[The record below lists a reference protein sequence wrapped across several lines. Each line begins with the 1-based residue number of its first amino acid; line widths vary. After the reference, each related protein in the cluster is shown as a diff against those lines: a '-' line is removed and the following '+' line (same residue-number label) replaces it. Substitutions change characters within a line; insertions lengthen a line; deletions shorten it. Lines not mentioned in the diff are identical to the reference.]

1 MSTTVTNAVIQPE
14 ETQMY
19 LRSRMVVD
27 RIAKTRFPEVIRK
40 GQQIDFDYDDGVTVG
55 NYTYGSGV
63 TTGSTTITNDNYTIT
78 TPVSASF
85 MYDPLQNKLTKD
97 PNWKAGKAQ
106 EIAYQ
111 LSRRIDQYALGV
123 GIDNAFATLAAGSLS
138 ASNMLELLV
147 ESDARLTE
155 NLAMPGMRFV
165 VLDPMRKA
173 ILPLMDAANG
183 FETAD
188 DALMMGMNGYEGKT
202 SAGLHVF
209 TSNELPYTVT
219 LTLAANPTAG
229 NTFTLFGRTWT
240 FVANGTA
247 ATAGDISLGTGGTAL
262 ADTKANV
269 LLAINGTGTAGAST
283 YIDFSSKI
291 RKSLGNA
298 QLAAS
303 AFSGDVT
310 TLTSKGRMNASGVFT
325 SGSNLFGTETF
336 SMLAGVAGALDLTV
350 QARPMIEEKDVVSTT
365 TVSHAKQVL
374 GTTQFGAGVFENYKP
389 SLLKITAN
397 AAF

>member
-14 ETQMY
+14 ATQMY
-19 LRSRMVVD
+19 LRSRLVVD
-27 RIAKTRFPEVIRK
+27 RIAKTRFPEFVRK

-55 NYTYGSGV
+55 DYTYGTGV
-63 TTGSTTITNDNYTIT
+63 TTGDTTITNDNYTIT

-85 MYDPLQNKLTKD
+85 MYDPLQNKTTKD

-111 LSRRIDQYALGV
+111 LSRRIDQYGLGV

-138 ASNMLELLV
+138 ASNMMELLV

-155 NLAMPGMRFV
+155 NLAMPGMRFI

-209 TSNELPYTVT
+209 TSNELPYSVT
-219 LTLAANPTAG
+219 LDLTTNPTAG
-229 NTFTLFGRTWT
+229 DTLTLFGRTWT
-240 FVANGTA
+240 FVLNGTA
-247 ATAGDISLGTGGTAL
+247 ASAGDISIAGSAAATQAIVV
-262 ADTKANV
+262 N
-269 LLAINGTGTAGAST
+269 AINGTGTPGAST
-283 YIDFSSKI
+283 YIDFSTKI
-291 RKSLGNA
+291 RKSLSNT
-298 QLAAS
+298 QLTAGAFAANVS
-303 AFSGDVT
+303 T
-310 TLTSKGRMNASGVFT
+310 ITSKGRMNASDTLTAT
-325 SGSNLFGTETF
+325 SEGFGTETF
-336 SMLAGVAGALDLTV
+336 SMLAGVVGALDLTI
-350 QARPMIEEKDVVSTT
+350 QARPLIEEKDVVSTT